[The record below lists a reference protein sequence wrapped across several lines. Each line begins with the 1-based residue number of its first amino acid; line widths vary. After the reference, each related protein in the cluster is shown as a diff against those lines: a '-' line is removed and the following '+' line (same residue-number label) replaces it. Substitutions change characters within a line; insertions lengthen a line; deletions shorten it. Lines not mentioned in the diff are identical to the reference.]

1 MHYVIIGS
9 GPAGISAAEAIRSL
23 DTSGEITLI
32 TEDQDGYYSRPG
44 LAYYL
49 TGEIP
54 ESGLYPFQPKELQ
67 RLRMQHVHGRAVQ
80 IKADEHRLILQNGQS
95 TAYDRLLIAV
105 GAQAVTIQN
114 PGVELQGVFKLDTLE
129 NARHILKM
137 ARKAKS
143 AVVIGG
149 GITALEI
156 VEGLRAR
163 GVRVHY
169 FLRGDRYWANV
180 LDEHESRIVEHHLK
194 KDGVQLHFETDLDE
208 ILGKGGKVVGVR
220 TTAGV
225 IVKCEMVGVAVGVK
239 PRNGL
244 AQQSG
249 LQVDRAVVVDQFMR
263 TSAPDVYA
271 AGDVAQVQDSVTGKS
286 FLNTLWSPARNQG
299 YTAGMNMA
307 GERIGYT
314 QGAPFNVTRL
324 AGLTTTIIGA
334 VGSREAD
341 RDVVGIVRG
350 DSETWRQVPEALVCQ
365 GGFDANWLRLLI
377 GDQYLVGG
385 LVMGDQ
391 KLSQAVHHLVE
402 ERVDITPIR
411 DQLLDPKASPADVL
425 AGFWGRVKSSSRN

>member
-9 GPAGISAAEAIRSL
+9 GPAGISAVEAIRSL

-54 ESGLYPFQPKELQ
+54 ESGLYPFRPKELQ

-95 TAYDRLLIAV
+95 SAYDRLLIAV
-105 GAQAVTIQN
+105 GALAVTIQN

-220 TTAGV
+220 TTAGAV
-225 IVKCEMVGVAVGVK
+225 VKCEMVGVAVGVK

-271 AGDVAQVQDSVTGKS
+271 AGDVAQVKDLVTGKS

-402 ERVDITPIR
+402 ERVDIAPIR